1 MLVGFVITN
10 IFNFYFDA
18 SVIMQFVQVS
28 AAERP
33 SVVIERGENMIEYTS
48 GKRTESELRKI
59 ILPLIKRAKET
70 KADELRRK
78 ILKQKITDALAK

>member
-1 MLVGFVITN
+1 
-10 IFNFYFDA
+10 
-18 SVIMQFVQVS
+18 MQFVQVS

-33 SVVIERGENMIEYTS
+33 SVVIERGENMIEYTN

-70 KADELRRK
+70 EADELRRK